1 MSHDRPK
8 ERDDIGGGMFL
19 KDPATGLPKYMADKK
34 MVPELDTETVARAM
48 YELWRR
54 DQNKGRQTFLY
65 MSWEDLSDAANDYK
79 GVARTRELWLSLAEA
94 TKTNSSMR
102 GLIEAM
108 KLP

>member
-1 MSHDRPK
+1 MTALRTYCIECASMYDGQCSVCADAKK
-8 ERDDIGGGMFL
+8 E
-19 KDPATGLPKYMADKK
+19 A
-34 MVPELDTETVARAM
+34 PELDTETVARAM

-54 DQNKGRQTFLY
+54 GQLY

-79 GVARTRELWLSLAEA
+79 SVARTRELWLSLAEA
-94 TKTNSSMR
+94 TRTKSSML